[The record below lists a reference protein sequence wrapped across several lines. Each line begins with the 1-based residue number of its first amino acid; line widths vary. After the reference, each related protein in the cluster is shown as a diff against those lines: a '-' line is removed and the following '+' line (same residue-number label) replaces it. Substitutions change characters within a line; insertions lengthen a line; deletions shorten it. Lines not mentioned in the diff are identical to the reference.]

1 MTSSPPTEMTP
12 NAADGRT
19 ARRERNRIDVVD
31 ATLALFDEGN
41 LDPSMADVSAR
52 SGVSERSVF
61 RYFDSL
67 DDLRKAVIRRNFER
81 ASPLLHLKNPGQGEF
96 SGRVRQFVDVR
107 LRLWRVVA
115 GPARVARLR
124 APYVEDI
131 AAEVRHFREL
141 LDGQVRVHFRPELS
155 ALPRAQADD
164 LRLMVDVVVS
174 FDSWDLLTTAHG
186 CSESQVRRAWNSTVT
201 RLLPG

>member
-1 MTSSPPTEMTP
+1 MTP
-12 NAADGRT
+12 TTADGRT

-67 DDLRKAVIRRNFER
+67 DDLRRAVIRRNFER
-81 ASPLLHLKNPGQGEF
+81 ASPLLYLKNPGQGEF
-96 SGRVRQFVDVR
+96 SGRVRQFVDAR
-107 LRLWRVVA
+107 LRLWEVVA

-131 AAEVRHFREL
+131 AAEIRHFREL
-141 LDGQVRVHFRPELS
+141 LDGQVRVQFRPELS
-155 ALPRAQADD
+155 SLPRSQADD

-186 CSESQVRRAWNSTVT
+186 CSEFQVRRAWNSTVT